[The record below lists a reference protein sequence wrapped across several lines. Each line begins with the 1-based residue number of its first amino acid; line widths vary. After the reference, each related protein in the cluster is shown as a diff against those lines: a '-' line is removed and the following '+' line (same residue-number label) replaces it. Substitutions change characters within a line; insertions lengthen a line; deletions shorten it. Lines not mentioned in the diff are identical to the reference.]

1 MVKIS
6 AAKKLLLN
14 GAKEAA
20 GKIQIHFKKRSSINP
35 SKKKTKVMTSD
46 NIISQLLSLDI
57 TLSLFL
63 CL

>member
-20 GKIQIHFKKRSSINP
+20 GKIQIHFKK
-35 SKKKTKVMTSD
+35 K
-46 NIISQLLSLDI
+46 IIH
-57 TLSLFL
+57 
-63 CL
+63 

>member
-35 SKKKTKVMTSD
+35 SKKNESD
-46 NIISQLLSLDI
+46 DE
-57 TLSLFL
+57 
-63 CL
+63 